1 MKVME
6 RPSLTKYAW
15 LSIAAALATIALKT
29 IAYIM
34 TGSVGLLS
42 DAAESVVNLIGA
54 VMALCMLQVASR
66 PADKEHPFGHD
77 KAEYFSSITEGIL
90 ILVAAVAIGVT
101 AISRLINPR
110 PLEIPFI
117 GLAVS
122 VTASIINLLTAQI
135 LFRAGKDHN
144 SITLEADAR
153 HLMTDVWTSAG
164 VIAGV
169 FIVGISGYHI
179 LDPAIAIL
187 VSANIVRMG
196 ISLIRRSIAGLM
208 DTSLEAKDMALLNKV
223 LDKYRAEGIEFHALK
238 TRQSAGRCHI
248 SVHVLVPGDWS
259 VHKAHHLVEKI
270 EIDVRKSLSCANMIT
285 HLEPIEDIISYPDS
299 VTEH

>member
-1 MKVME
+1 ME
-6 RPSLTKYAW
+6 RSSLTKYAW

-54 VMALCMLQVASR
+54 VMALCMLHIASR
-66 PADKEHPFGHD
+66 PADKEHPYGHS
-77 KAEYFSSITEGIL
+77 KAEYFSSITEGFL
-90 ILVAAVAIGVT
+90 ILVAAVAIGIT
-101 AISRLINPR
+101 AINRLINPR

-122 VTASIINLLTAQI
+122 ITASIINLLVAQI
-135 LFRAGKDHN
+135 LSRAGKAYN

-187 VSANIVRMG
+187 VSANIVHIG
-196 ISLIRRSIAGLM
+196 YNLVRRSINGLM
-208 DTSLEAKDMALLNKV
+208 DTSLETKDMVLLDNV
-223 LDKYRAEGIEFHALK
+223 LDKYRSHGIQFHALK
-238 TRQSAGRCHI
+238 TRQSAGRCYI

-270 EIDVRKSLSCANMIT
+270 EVDVRKALSCANIIT

>member
-1 MKVME
+1 
-6 RPSLTKYAW
+6 
-15 LSIAAALATIALKT
+15 ALATIGLKT
-29 IAYIM
+29 IAYM
-34 TGSVGLLS
+34 LTGSVGLLS

-54 VMALCMLQVASR
+54 IMALCMLQIASR
-66 PADKEHPFGHD
+66 PADKEHPFGHS
-77 KAEYFSSITEGIL
+77 KAEYFSSITEGVL
-90 ILVAAVAIGVT
+90 ILVAAGAIGIT
-101 AISRLINPR
+101 AVNRLISPR

-122 VTASIINLLTAQI
+122 VIASVINLVVAQI
-135 LFRAGKDHN
+135 LARAGQRHN

-169 FIVGISGYHI
+169 FIVGLSGYHI

-187 VSANIVRMG
+187 VSANILRMG
-196 ISLIRRSIAGLM
+196 FNLVRRSVDGLM
-208 DTSLEAKDMALLNKV
+208 DTSLEAKDMTLLDEV
-223 LDKYRAEGIEFHALK
+223 LEKYRGHGIEFHALK
-238 TRQSAGRCHI
+238 TRQSAGRCYI

-270 EIDVRKSLSCANMIT
+270 EIDVRKALPCANIIT